1 MDQYRRSDSQQLSP
15 AWEKAR
21 KDLRAERMDSLR
33 ITLAAGGL
41 LALVFLAGQLTVW
54 RLLIDGGQ
62 FATAGPALAFFY
74 LITAMHGLHLLGGL
88 FFWGRTTAQAMN
100 GAKAADIATGVNLCA
115 IYWHYLLIVWVVM
128 FGLLLIT

>member
-1 MDQYRRSDSQQLSP
+1 M
-15 AWEKAR
+15 E
-21 KDLRAERMDSLR
+21 SLR
-33 ITLAAGGL
+33 ITLTAGGL

-54 RLLIDGGQ
+54 RHLIDGGQ
-62 FATAGPALAFFY
+62 FATSGPALAFFY

-88 FFWGRTTAQAMN
+88 FFWGRTTAQTMN
-100 GAKAADIATGVNLCA
+100 GAKAEDVATGVNLCA